1 MKFVI
6 LYSNK
11 SSKTGKDLLRKFS
24 TVATKA
30 IKKRTNKRFRA
41 DLVLRWG
48 STETFPRLTSRVE
61 LNTLEATNNAS
72 DKLVM
77 MQKLTAAGIS
87 TPDIMFN
94 PNQPIPQGAEGY
106 LSDLNE
112 YRNEEGKFYVRGA
125 NQEIRYTDTIRPGDL
140 YVSRPIPNKRREYR
154 VHVFNSQILE
164 IYEKVPR
171 EGADSRICKAHN
183 CNFKLRDK
191 NNCRLSAA
199 DQQMCI
205 DAVNAL
211 GLTFGGVDLGR
222 TKDKESFVLE
232 VNSAPS
238 LNSLN
243 IERYF
248 AKIMEYYEH
257 QLSLL

>member
-24 TVATKA
+24 TVARKA
-30 IKKRTNKRFRA
+30 FRKRTSKRYAA

-48 STETFPRLTSRVE
+48 STEEFPRLTSRVE
-61 LNTLEATNNAS
+61 LNTLQATRNAS

-77 MQKLTAAGIS
+77 MKKLVEARIS
-87 TPDIMFN
+87 TPDVMFIN
-94 PNQPIPQGAEGY
+94 NNLPFAESLYPNYKDE
-106 LSDLNE
+106 S
-112 YRNEEGKFYVRGA
+112 GKFYVRGA
-125 NQEIRYTDTIRPGDL
+125 NQEVRYTDSIRSGDL
-140 YVSRPIPNKRREYR
+140 YVSRPVPNKRREYR
-154 VHVFNSQILE
+154 VHVFDGKILE
-164 IYEKVPR
+164 IYEKVPQE
-171 EGADSRICKAHN
+171 EGVTIFKAHN
-183 CNFKLRDK
+183 CRFERRNPE
-191 NNCRLSAA
+191 NCRLSQE

-211 GLTFGGVDLGR
+211 GLTFAGVDLAR
-222 TKDKESFVLE
+222 NKDQECFVLE
-232 VNSAPS
+232 VNSSPA

-248 AKIMEYYEH
+248 ERIMEYYNGRI
-257 QLSLL
+257 